1 MMFRLRCSWVNQ
13 IRRTPKYEKAA
24 IRWLERYLT
33 EGEPRLQHFAELVAS
48 PAWPEPRLQ
57 HFAELVASPAWP
69 EPAPFDSRRKPL
81 ALPPPAFHGE
91 ADQKSHDPDDTD
103 DVRYPGKRTG
113 HVAGSAQMRPTIVPP
128 ASNATIAANQY

>member
-33 EGEPRLQHFAELVAS
+33 EG
-48 PAWPEPRLQ
+48 EPRLQ